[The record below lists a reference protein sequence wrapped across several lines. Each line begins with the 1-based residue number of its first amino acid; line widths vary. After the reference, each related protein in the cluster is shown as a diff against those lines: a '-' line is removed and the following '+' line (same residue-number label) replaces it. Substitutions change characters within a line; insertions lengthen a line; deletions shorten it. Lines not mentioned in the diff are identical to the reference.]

1 MILPTKTSLFAN
13 MDHADAQHLLNR
25 LPSRIET
32 YQKDAVIFR
41 GEEIIHELG
50 IVLKGQV
57 LIGKETRSG
66 NLTLI
71 ALLDPGS
78 LLGEV
83 MALTNNPISNMV
95 TANTEGTQI
104 LFLPVDAIMKEPK
117 LHRNLTLLVARKA
130 LYLNKRVYYLQ
141 LKSIQGKISK
151 FILEESDKE
160 GTDTFT
166 TSFNRQTMAEYLN
179 VSRPSLSREL
189 GVLKK
194 NGIIDYYKGSIKV
207 LNRKAL
213 EDLQE

>member
-1 MILPTKTSLFAN
+1 MKLPIETSLFASITQT
-13 MDHADAQHLLNR
+13 DAQKLLNR
-25 LPSRIET
+25 LPSHIET
-32 YQKDAVIFR
+32 YHKDEVIFR

-50 IVLKGQV
+50 IVLKGKV

-66 NLTLI
+66 NMTLI

-78 LLGEV
+78 FIGEV
-83 MALTNNPISNMV
+83 MALTDNPISNLV
-95 TANTEGTQI
+95 TAYTEGTQI
-104 LFLPVDAIMKEPK
+104 LFLPVDAIMKEPA

-151 FILEESDKE
+151 FILEESGKE

-166 TSFNRQTMAEYLN
+166 TPFNRQTMAEYLN

-194 NGIIDYYKGSIKV
+194 NRIIDYYKGSIKV